1 MNFIFTAALAASLLA
16 GTAAMAQPGDK
27 NGDRRG
33 EQTDRK
39 AQKAQAKAEDKKEK
53 REPDQAAGAPRA
65 LGPSERAADSRPQE
79 LGRNPAGAQVNLPSP
94 VATTPVAPTQA
105 ARDASPNSGE
115 QRRGDRNA
123 SSAQVNQAAPVATV
137 PVAPIQ
143 AARDAPR
150 YSDQQSRGDRN
161 GPDMRMSQP
170 APAPTAAPSP
180 AVRDASPYTRGQPSR
195 MQAQQ
200 SAPTPQPQDMRRQTD
215 PMQAQ
220 QPAPAPQYQDTRRQA
235 DRMQTQQPA
244 PAPQYQNRQYQ
255 APQYRTQQSQT
266 GNPATGAGDNRAG
279 DRWSRGDRLP
289 DQYRQDRYY
298 VNDWQQHGLRQ
309 PPGGYR
315 WVRDDS
321 NDFYLSLIATGVI
334 ADTVYRSD
342 RDDRW
347 RQRYS
352 NYYSYNDDV
361 YYRECRRSPD
371 PAGIL
376 AGGLIGGLLGNSI
389 GRGGNR
395 TGATIAG
402 VIVGG
407 AVGAALT
414 RNMGCEDRSYA
425 YKAYYNGFNSGRPG
439 SYQWRN
445 PRNDNR
451 GEFRIGGYY
460 NDPYGFRCAR
470 FNQVTYIR
478 GRAYRAN
485 GVACRQPDGSWT
497 IVS

>member
-1 MNFIFTAALAASLLA
+1 MKLIFTAALAASLMA
-16 GTAAMAQPGDK
+16 GTAAMAQPGDH
-27 NGDRRG
+27 NRDRRS
-33 EQTDRK
+33 EQADRK
-39 AQKAQAKAEDKKEK
+39 AQKAEAKAEDKKDNPQ
-53 REPDQAAGAPRA
+53 PDQAAGAPRA
-65 LGPSERAADSRPQE
+65 LNGPSERAANSRPPE
-79 LGRNPAGAQVNLPSP
+79 AASKPANTQVSQPAP
-94 VATTPVAPTQA
+94 VATPPVAPVQA
-105 ARDASPNSGE
+105 ARDTSPRVSE
-115 QRRGDRNA
+115 QERGN
-123 SSAQVNQAAPVATV
+123 
-137 PVAPIQ
+137 
-143 AARDAPR
+143 RDAPV
-150 YSDQQSRGDRN
+150 G
-161 GPDMRMSQP
+161 RM
-170 APAPTAAPSP
+170 
-180 AVRDASPYTRGQPSR
+180 
-195 MQAQQ
+195 MQ
-200 SAPTPQPQDMRRQTD
+200 T
-215 PMQAQ
+215 Q

-235 DRMQTQQPA
+235 DRMQAQQPA
-244 PAPQYQNRQYQ
+244 PAPQYQEMRRQADRVPVQQPAPAPQYQDTRRQADRMQAQQPAPVPQYQNRQYQ
-255 APQYRTQQSQT
+255 GPQYQTQPYQT
-266 GNPATGAGDNRAG
+266 RNPANMAGGDNRAPAN
-279 DRWSRGDRLP
+279 RWSRGDRLP

-298 VNDWQQHGLRQ
+298 VNDWQQYGLRQ

-315 WVRDDS
+315 WIRDDS

-334 ADTVYRSD
+334 ADAVYRSD

-352 NYYSYNDDV
+352 RYYSYDDDV

>member
-1 MNFIFTAALAASLLA
+1 MKLIFTAALAASLLC
-16 GTAAMAQPGDK
+16 GTAAMAQPGD
-27 NGDRRG
+27 NNRDRRA
-33 EQTDRK
+33 EQADRQADRK
-39 AQKAQAKAEDKKEK
+39 AQKSEDK
-53 REPDQAAGAPRA
+53 RDNRGRDQAVGAPRA
-65 LGPSERAADSRPQE
+65 LNAPQMAAPDRAADSRQQ
-79 LGRNPAGAQVNLPSP
+79 GRGERNGPSAQINQPAP
-94 VATTPVAPTQA
+94 VATAPAAPVQA
-105 ARDASPNSGE
+105 ARDASPYA
-115 QRRGDRNA
+115 DR
-123 SSAQVNQAAPVATV
+123 QG
-137 PVAPIQ
+137 
-143 AARDAPR
+143 
-150 YSDQQSRGDRN
+150 RGDRN
-161 GPDMRMSQP
+161 GPDVRTSQP
-170 APAPTAAPSP
+170 APAPSAAPNQV
-180 AVRDASPYTRGQPSR
+180 VRDASPYTRRQADR

-200 SAPTPQPQDMRRQTD
+200 PG
-215 PMQAQ
+215 
-220 QPAPAPQYQDTRRQA
+220 PAPQYQDRQ
-235 DRMQTQQPA
+235 QQ
-244 PAPQYQNRQYQ
+244 APQYQTQQYQ
-255 APQYRTQQSQT
+255 TRNPANTGRGDTRTQA
-266 GNPATGAGDNRAG
+266 N
-279 DRWSRGDRLP
+279 RWSRGDRLP

-352 NYYSYNDDV
+352 RYYSYNDDV
-361 YYRECRRSPD
+361 YYQECRRSPD

-376 AGGLIGGLLGNSI
+376 VGGLIGGLLGNSA

-395 TGATIAG
+395 TGTTIAG

-425 YKAYYNGFNSGRPG
+425 YRTYYNGFNSGRPG

-451 GEFRIGGYY
+451 GEFRIGRYY

-470 FNQVTYIR
+470 FNQVTYIQ

>member
-1 MNFIFTAALAASLLA
+1 M
-16 GTAAMAQPGDK
+16 
-27 NGDRRG
+27 
-33 EQTDRK
+33 
-39 AQKAQAKAEDKKEK
+39 
-53 REPDQAAGAPRA
+53 
-65 LGPSERAADSRPQE
+65 
-79 LGRNPAGAQVNLPSP
+79 
-94 VATTPVAPTQA
+94 PT
-105 ARDASPNSGE
+105 
-115 QRRGDRNA
+115 
-123 SSAQVNQAAPVATV
+123 
-137 PVAPIQ
+137 
-143 AARDAPR
+143 
-150 YSDQQSRGDRN
+150 
-161 GPDMRMSQP
+161 
-170 APAPTAAPSP
+170 
-180 AVRDASPYTRGQPSR
+180 
-195 MQAQQ
+195 
-200 SAPTPQPQDMRRQTD
+200 
-215 PMQAQ
+215 Q
-220 QPAPAPQYQDTRRQA
+220 QPAPAPQYQDRQY
-235 DRMQTQQPA
+235 QTQQ
-244 PAPQYQNRQYQ
+244 YQGR
-255 APQYRTQQSQT
+255 
-266 GNPATGAGDNRAG
+266 NPAIMGGGDNRTQG
-279 DRWSRGDRLP
+279 NRWSRGDRLP

-298 VNDWQQHGLRQ
+298 VNDWRQHGLRQ

-352 NYYSYNDDV
+352 RYYSYDDDV

-376 AGGLIGGLLGNSI
+376 AGGLIGGLLGNSV

-395 TGATIAG
+395 TGTTIAG

-425 YKAYYNGFNSGRPG
+425 YRTYYNGFNSGRPG

-451 GEFRIGGYY
+451 GEFRIGRYY

-470 FNQVTYIR
+470 FNQVTYIQ

>member
-1 MNFIFTAALAASLLA
+1 MKLVFTAALAASLLC
-16 GTAAMAQPGDK
+16 GTVAMAQPGD
-27 NGDRRG
+27 NNRDRRA
-33 EQTDRK
+33 EQADRQADRK
-39 AQKAQAKAEDKKEK
+39 AQKAEDK
-53 REPDQAAGAPRA
+53 RDNRGRDQAVGTPRA
-65 LGPSERAADSRPQE
+65 LSAPQMVVPDRAADSRPQ
-79 LGRNPAGAQVNLPSP
+79 G
-94 VATTPVAPTQA
+94 
-105 ARDASPNSGE
+105 
-115 QRRGDRNA
+115 
-123 SSAQVNQAAPVATV
+123 
-137 PVAPIQ
+137 
-143 AARDAPR
+143 
-150 YSDQQSRGDRN
+150 RGDRN
-161 GPDMRMSQP
+161 GPDVRVSQP
-170 APAPTAAPSP
+170 SPAPSP
-180 AVRDASPYTRGQPSR
+180 APSQVVRDASPYPRGQADRMQVQQAAPSPQYQDRRTQADR

-200 SAPTPQPQDMRRQTD
+200 PG
-215 PMQAQ
+215 
-220 QPAPAPQYQDTRRQA
+220 
-235 DRMQTQQPA
+235 

-255 APQYRTQQSQT
+255 APQYQTQQYQT
-266 GNPATGAGDNRAG
+266 RNPAMAGDGDNRAQG
-279 DRWSRGDRLP
+279 TRWSRGDRVP

-315 WVRDDS
+315 WVRDDN
-321 NDFYLSLIATGVI
+321 NDFYLSLIATGMI

-352 NYYSYNDDV
+352 RYYSYDDDV

-425 YKAYYNGFNSGRPG
+425 YRTYYDGFNTGRPG
-439 SYQWRN
+439 YYRWRN
-445 PRNDNR
+445 PRNDHR

-470 FNQVTYIR
+470 FTQATYIQ

-485 GVACRQPDGSWT
+485 GIACRQPDGSWA

>member
-1 MNFIFTAALAASLLA
+1 
-16 GTAAMAQPGDK
+16 
-27 NGDRRG
+27 
-33 EQTDRK
+33 
-39 AQKAQAKAEDKKEK
+39 
-53 REPDQAAGAPRA
+53 
-65 LGPSERAADSRPQE
+65 
-79 LGRNPAGAQVNLPSP
+79 
-94 VATTPVAPTQA
+94 
-105 ARDASPNSGE
+105 
-115 QRRGDRNA
+115 
-123 SSAQVNQAAPVATV
+123 
-137 PVAPIQ
+137 
-143 AARDAPR
+143 
-150 YSDQQSRGDRN
+150 
-161 GPDMRMSQP
+161 
-170 APAPTAAPSP
+170 
-180 AVRDASPYTRGQPSR
+180 
-195 MQAQQ
+195 
-200 SAPTPQPQDMRRQTD
+200 
-215 PMQAQ
+215 MQAQ
-220 QPAPAPQYQDTRRQA
+220 QPGPAPQYQDRQ
-235 DRMQTQQPA
+235 QQ
-244 PAPQYQNRQYQ
+244 APQYQTQQYQ
-255 APQYRTQQSQT
+255 TRNPANTGRGDTRTQA
-266 GNPATGAGDNRAG
+266 N
-279 DRWSRGDRLP
+279 RWSRGDRLP

-352 NYYSYNDDV
+352 RYYSYNDDV
-361 YYRECRRSPD
+361 YYQECRRSPD

-376 AGGLIGGLLGNSI
+376 VGGLIGGLLGNSA

-395 TGATIAG
+395 TGTTIAG

-425 YKAYYNGFNSGRPG
+425 YRTYYNGFNSGRPG

-451 GEFRIGGYY
+451 GEFRIGRYY

-470 FNQVTYIR
+470 FAQVTYIQ

-485 GVACRQPDGSWT
+485 GVACRQPNGSWAV
-497 IVS
+497 VS

>member
-1 MNFIFTAALAASLLA
+1 MKLIFTAALAASLLA

-27 NGDRRG
+27 NGDHRG
-33 EQTDRK
+33 EQADRK
-39 AQKAQAKAEDKKEK
+39 AQKAEAKAEDKKEK

-65 LGPSERAADSRPQE
+65 LRPSERAADSRPQE
-79 LGRNPAGAQVNLPSP
+79 LGRNPASAQVNLPPP
-94 VATTPVAPTQA
+94 VATTPVAPVQA

-161 GPDMRMSQP
+161 APAVRMTQP
-170 APAPTAAPSP
+170 AGAPTAAPNQL
-180 AVRDASPYTRGQPSR
+180 VRDASPYTP
-195 MQAQQ
+195 
-200 SAPTPQPQDMRRQTD
+200 
-215 PMQAQ
+215 
-220 QPAPAPQYQDTRRQA
+220 RQA
-235 DRMQTQQPA
+235 DRMQAQQPA

-255 APQYRTQQSQT
+255 APQYQTQPAQT
-266 GNPATGAGDNRAG
+266 RNLTTGAGDNRAG
-279 DRWSRGDRLP
+279 NRWSRGDRLP

-389 GRGGNR
+389 GRGANR

-414 RNMGCEDRSYA
+414 RNMDCDDRSYA
-425 YKAYYNGFNSGRPG
+425 YKTYYNGFNSGRPG

-451 GEFRIGGYY
+451 GEFRIGGYF

>member
-39 AQKAQAKAEDKKEK
+39 AQKAEAKAEDKKEK

-180 AVRDASPYTRGQPSR
+180 AVRDAGYRAMQPVTPMRTIDVPFWNSLCDCKVHAFCSPH
-195 MQAQQ
+195 
-200 SAPTPQPQDMRRQTD
+200 RRNRLYWL
-215 PMQAQ
+215 PHL
-220 QPAPAPQYQDTRRQA
+220 RRA
-235 DRMQTQQPA
+235 DRGRLDA
-244 PAPQYQNRQYQ
+244 C
-255 APQYRTQQSQT
+255 S
-266 GNPATGAGDNRAG
+266 
-279 DRWSRGDRLP
+279 SR
-289 DQYRQDRYY
+289 
-298 VNDWQQHGLRQ
+298 
-309 PPGGYR
+309 
-315 WVRDDS
+315 
-321 NDFYLSLIATGVI
+321 
-334 ADTVYRSD
+334 
-342 RDDRW
+342 
-347 RQRYS
+347 
-352 NYYSYNDDV
+352 
-361 YYRECRRSPD
+361 
-371 PAGIL
+371 
-376 AGGLIGGLLGNSI
+376 
-389 GRGGNR
+389 
-395 TGATIAG
+395 
-402 VIVGG
+402 
-407 AVGAALT
+407 
-414 RNMGCEDRSYA
+414 
-425 YKAYYNGFNSGRPG
+425 
-439 SYQWRN
+439 
-445 PRNDNR
+445 
-451 GEFRIGGYY
+451 
-460 NDPYGFRCAR
+460 
-470 FNQVTYIR
+470 
-478 GRAYRAN
+478 
-485 GVACRQPDGSWT
+485 
-497 IVS
+497 

>member
-1 MNFIFTAALAASLLA
+1 MKLIFTAALAASLLA

-27 NGDRRG
+27 NGGHRG
-33 EQTDRK
+33 EQADRK
-39 AQKAQAKAEDKKEK
+39 AQKAEAKAEDKKEK

-65 LGPSERAADSRPQE
+65 LRPSERAADSRPQE
-79 LGRNPAGAQVNLPSP
+79 LGRNPASAQVNLPPP

-123 SSAQVNQAAPVATV
+123 SGPQVNQAAPVATV

-143 AARDAPR
+143 AARDASP
-150 YSDQQSRGDRN
+150 YSGQQSRGDRN
-161 GPDMRMSQP
+161 APAVRITQP
-170 APAPTAAPSP
+170 APAPTTAPNQ
-180 AVRDASPYTRGQPSR
+180 AVRDAAPYTPRQADR

-200 SAPTPQPQDMRRQTD
+200 SG
-215 PMQAQ
+215 
-220 QPAPAPQYQDTRRQA
+220 
-235 DRMQTQQPA
+235 

-255 APQYRTQQSQT
+255 APQYQTQPAQT
-266 GNPATGAGDNRAG
+266 RNLTTGAGDNRAG
-279 DRWSRGDRLP
+279 NRWSRGDRLP

-414 RNMGCEDRSYA
+414 RNMDCDDRSYA
-425 YKAYYNGFNSGRPG
+425 YKTYYNGFNSGRPG